1 MEYDQLSSD
10 LDDELATMEDLGLN
24 PFFIAMQK
32 GFSGLKQRAAE
43 QEWVICV
50 PQSASLS
57 TEVLPTADVLK
68 AHILRPSPFFLGQ
81 FQTMTGIDVELR
93 EGRLHLAL
101 PPDEKISPV
110 GAALDAGA
118 EEEAARAAAASPRPA
133 LDRESVQVLSD
144 DLAYT
149 ADYRAFRTMTI
160 ERPLVGPCIEP
171 AAADSRSD
179 VGEDFSLALWSEFI
193 RGDERHAEAVAHL
206 DGFVRN
212 FNDRYTLVSGR
223 VGMGDARRKV
233 ADAVD
238 RTTDMLYAANPRV
251 ECERAVLRHGASELT
266 LSGCYRKIFDS
277 FVESS
282 EAEEHVIGTF
292 ARAVNRIRTRSASAG
307 GARSASSSP
316 GGGGLLGRPPAIA
329 ASGSAVCLF
338 MYRYISCESC

>member
-1 MEYDQLSSD
+1 
-10 LDDELATMEDLGLN
+10 MEDLGVN

-32 GFSGLKQRAAE
+32 GFTGLKQRAAE

-57 TEVLPTADVLK
+57 AVVLPTADVLK

-101 PPDEKISPV
+101 PPDEKRSPV
-110 GAALDAGA
+110 GEALDAGA
-118 EEEAARAAAASPRPA
+118 EEEAARAAAAASPRTT

-160 ERPLVGPCIEP
+160 ERPLVGPCVEP

-238 RTTDMLYAANPRV
+238 GTVDMLYAANPRV
-251 ECERAVLRHGASELT
+251 ECERAVLLHGVSELT
-266 LSGCYRKIFDS
+266 LSGCYHKIFDS
-277 FVESS
+277 FAQSI
-282 EAEEHVIGTF
+282 EAEEHVIATF
-292 ARAVNRIRTRSASAG
+292 ARAVNRVRTRSASAT
-307 GARSASSSP
+307 RH
-316 GGGGLLGRPPAIA
+316 
-329 ASGSAVCLF
+329 
-338 MYRYISCESC
+338 